1 MTIAGAPPLTQTDLL
16 RELEP
21 VVEEN
26 LERHMRTAKDWMP
39 HEYVPWSEGRDFDGP
54 LGGEAWAAE
63 QSPISEVARTSLV
76 VNLLTEDNLPSY
88 HHEIATVFG
97 RDGAWGTWVHR
108 WTAEEGRHGIAIRDY
123 LLVTRSVDPV
133 ALERAR
139 MTHMGAGF
147 ESANHDDLLRSLA
160 YVSFQELA
168 TRISH
173 RNTGKITKDP
183 VADQLLARI
192 ALDEN
197 LHMLF
202 YRNLLGAAL
211 EVAPNQ
217 TMRAITEVVK
227 SFEMPGS
234 SIEDFTRKSVQIA
247 LSGIYDLRIHHDDVL
262 VAGAA
267 RSGASSTSRASTPRA
282 RRPATSSTPSSTEL
296 DTGGRPLRG
305 QAQQPPRRSSAR
317 AGSRARG
324 RLTPSRRST
333 AQPAPGEAHH
343 QPAAVDPHVEG
354 VHRRGGRSAADR
366 AVLEAEDAAV
376 PRAGHAAR
384 LGVDGR
390 PRAAARPGASTGRTA
405 RRSGRRDARR
415 AAGPRVAPSPRI
427 RSRPSPSGPR
437 SSTAHR
443 SCQPGGT
450 RCGTSS
456 AWLAPTACR

>member
-1 MTIAGAPPLTQTDLL
+1 MTIAGAPPLSQTDLL

-39 HEYVPWSEGRDFDGP
+39 HEYVPWSEGRDYDGL

-63 QSPISEVARTSLV
+63 QSPFSEVARTSLV

-108 WTAEEGRHGIAIRDY
+108 WTAEEGRHAIAIRDY

-133 ALERAR
+133 ALENAR

-147 ESANHDDLLRSLA
+147 ESVNHDDLLRSLA

-211 EVAPNQ
+211 QVAPNQ

-262 VAGAA
+262 SPVLRQWGVFDLEGLDAEGEAA
-267 RSGASSTSRASTPRA
+267 RDELNAFLAGLDQAASRF
-282 RRPATSSTPSSTEL
+282 E
-296 DTGGRPLRG
+296 DKRG
-305 QAQQPPRRSSAR
+305 
-317 AGSRARG
+317 
-324 RLTPSRRST
+324 
-333 AQPAPGEAHH
+333 AHH
-343 QPAAVDPHVEG
+343 E
-354 VHRRGGRSAADR
+354 
-366 AVLEAEDAAV
+366 
-376 PRAGHAAR
+376 R
-384 LGVDGR
+384 L
-390 PRAAARPGASTGRTA
+390 
-405 RRSGRRDARR
+405 
-415 AAGPRVAPSPRI
+415 
-427 RSRPSPSGPR
+427 RSRGVEPEVV
-437 SSTAHR
+437 
-443 SCQPGGT
+443 
-450 RCGTSS
+450 
-456 AWLAPTACR
+456 